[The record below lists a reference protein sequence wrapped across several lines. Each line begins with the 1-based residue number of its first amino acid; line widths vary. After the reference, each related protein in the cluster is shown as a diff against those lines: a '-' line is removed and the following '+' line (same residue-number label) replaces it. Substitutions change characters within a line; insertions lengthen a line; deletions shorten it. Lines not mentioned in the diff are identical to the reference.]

1 MAKQE
6 HKYIP
11 PEKWRQHKALVRE
24 AVEHMRSYLNHKT
37 GQGEEKLRN
46 LLYKIKQLQNTHK
59 NQRGGSVRVI
69 ESSDTL
75 VVEKAIQ
82 CILSPANSAVW
93 GYHVGREYAERYNLH
108 YGTGLIPESAP
119 LMEDIVNFWYHSY
132 DMK

>member
-1 MAKQE
+1 M
-6 HKYIP
+6 
-11 PEKWRQHKALVRE
+11 
-24 AVEHMRSYLNHKT
+24 T
-37 GQGEEKLRN
+37 
-46 LLYKIKQLQNTHK
+46 IKQLQNTHQ
-59 NQRGGSVRVI
+59 NQRGGLVRVI

-75 VVEKAIQ
+75 VVEKAIT